1 MSYLIKK
8 KYLSFIII
16 LWFNMK
22 LNKIVRAIC
31 TWDQRLTESKGD
43 EFDISPGIYIFGLN
57 TWLSPR
63 ILGLI
68 VHQTYIY

>member
-1 MSYLIKK
+1 ME
-8 KYLSFIII
+8 
-16 LWFNMK
+16 
-22 LNKIVRAIC
+22 LNKIIRVIYI
-31 TWDQRLTESKGD
+31 WDQCLTESEGD
-43 EFDISPGIYIFGLN
+43 EFKISPGTYIFELN

>member
-1 MSYLIKK
+1 MYYLIKK

-16 LWFNMK
+16 LWFNME
-22 LNKIVRAIC
+22 LNKIIRVIYI
-31 TWDQRLTESKGD
+31 WDQCLTESEGD
-43 EFDISPGIYIFGLN
+43 EFKISPGTYIFELN

-68 VHQTYIY
+68 VHQTYID